1 MAIEQG
7 GIVAL
12 AGAGE
17 FLETMLPVDTYL
29 VEQLQKRQITP
40 RVAIVP
46 TASAPDGADVPQKWA
61 KMGVEH
67 FARLG
72 LTAEPVMLLTRRDAS
87 DPAIVA
93 QLSQSSFVYFSGGK
107 PRYLME
113 TLQESPAWQAI
124 LGIFRQGGVVA
135 GCSAGA
141 MVLGGAFFDFPQ
153 IWRTR
158 PALGLVPG
166 IVVIPHFDELPKAMA
181 STIGGSRRKEVVIG
195 IDGGTA
201 LIVSDGFRIVQGKG
215 GVTVFNGP
223 RRVRY
228 QAGETLT
235 VPRM

>member
-1 MAIEQG
+1 MAIELAG
-7 GIVAL
+7 TIAL
-12 AGAGE
+12 VGAGE

-46 TASAPDGADVPQKWA
+46 TASAPDGEGVPQKWA

-67 FARLG
+67 FSRLG
-72 LTAEPVMLLTRRDAS
+72 IEAEPVMLLTRRDAG

-93 QLSQSSFVYFSGGK
+93 QLSHSSFVYFSGGK

-113 TLQESPAWQAI
+113 TLQESAAWQAI

-141 MVLGGAFFDFPQ
+141 MVLGGAFLDFPQ

-166 IVVIPHFDELPKAMA
+166 IVVIPHFDELPKAMS
-181 STIGGSRRKEVVIG
+181 STIGGSRRKEVLIG

-201 LIVSDGFRIVQGKG
+201 LIVSGGLRIVQGKG

-228 QAGETLT
+228 ASGETLT
-235 VPRM
+235 MPRM

>member
-1 MAIEQG
+1 MATGQD

-17 FLETMLPVDTYL
+17 FLATMLPVDTYL

-46 TASAPDGADVPQKWA
+46 TASAPDGEGVPQKWA

-67 FARLG
+67 FVRLG
-72 LTAEPVMLLTRRDAS
+72 IEAEPVMLLTRRDAG
-87 DPAIVA
+87 DPAIIA
-93 QLSQSSFVYFSGGK
+93 QLSQSSFVYLSGGK
-107 PRYLME
+107 PRYLMD
-113 TLQESPAWQAI
+113 TLHESAAWQAI

-153 IWRTR
+153 FWRTR

-166 IVVIPHFDELPKAMA
+166 IVVIPHFDELPKPML
-181 STIGGSRRKEVVIG
+181 STFSAGKHKEVVIG

-228 QAGETLT
+228 QAGETIGT
-235 VPRM
+235 PRM